1 MKNLNILSLLVV
13 VALLFAVQPASAV
26 VSVKNSQ
33 ESTTA
38 SVSKKE
44 LKKQARMEK
53 VMTKIQKKLDKWEKK
68 GVDTSDPVN
77 KWLWFAIFAWVAA
90 VVFYILASFTAGA
103 FWYLGYLASLAGT
116 IFFVIWLLK
125 VLEVM

>member
-33 ESTTA
+33 ESTSA

-44 LKKQARMEK
+44 LKKQERMEK

-77 KWLWFAIFAWVAA
+77 KWLWFAIFAA
-90 VVFYILASFTAGA
+90 VGAIVFSILGA
-103 FWYLGYLASLAGT
+103 FTVYGLWYIGYLLWTAAS
-116 IFFVIWLLK
+116 IFFLIWLLK
-125 VLEVM
+125 YLEIL